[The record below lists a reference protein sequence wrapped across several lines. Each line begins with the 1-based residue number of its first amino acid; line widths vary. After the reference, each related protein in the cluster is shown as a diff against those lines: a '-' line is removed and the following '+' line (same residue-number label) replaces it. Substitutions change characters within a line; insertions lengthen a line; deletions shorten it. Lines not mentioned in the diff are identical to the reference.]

1 MSMRIGI
8 TFGGYCP
15 MHQGHLD
22 LIMKAK
28 KENDICYV
36 VVCGYNNEP
45 RSNET
50 GLTLNRR
57 FSLVNQM
64 FKNDE
69 QIKVL
74 QVNDTK
80 LGIDESMSE
89 SNWNIW
95 LNCVQDQIEK
105 MENSNHF
112 VANYIDEYTW
122 YVGEES
128 YVKSLEKRKYIP
140 GEMNTFPC
148 IDKVVYVDRG
158 INPISATLI
167 RENPIKYW
175 NKIAWAFR
183 PYFSTNIL
191 ITGTASEGKS
201 TLTRDIA
208 TYFGIPYSEE
218 YGRTYMEFYGKSDT
232 DLTIND
238 FQEFLI
244 EQRRD
249 TKSKIESPGNC
260 GVVIS
265 DTDNLV
271 TLMYAQAYVE
281 DNNIDLTEDD
291 YKTLETL
298 AWNIKRGIQWDKIFL
313 LPPKNKFVDDGT
325 RYMEQSSMEERTK
338 NYDRLVN
345 LLKEFGWWDKVEV
358 INGDYLENFETV
370 KAYIDGKFNY

>member
-1 MSMRIGI
+1 MKIGI

-36 VVCGYNNEP
+36 VVCGYDNEP
-45 RSNET
+45 RASET

-57 FSLVNQM
+57 FSLVKQM
-64 FKNDE
+64 FKDDE

-80 LGIDESMSE
+80 LGIDESQSE
-89 SNWNIW
+89 SNWDIW
-95 LNCVQDQIEK
+95 LEYVEAQIIRI
-105 MENSNHF
+105 ENQSRLRGF
-112 VANYIDEYTW
+112 TTKDKFTW
-122 YVGEES
+122 YVGEKS
-128 YVKSLEKRKYIP
+128 YVEALEKRIYDEDLYNDIC
-140 GEMNTFPC
+140 C
-148 IDKVVYVDRG
+148 IDEVVYIERG
-158 INPISATLI
+158 INPISATMI

-175 NKIAWAFR
+175 NKIAWPFR
-183 PYFSTNIL
+183 QFFSTNIL

-208 TYFGIPYSEE
+208 TYFGLPYSEE
-218 YGRTYMEFYGKSDT
+218 YGRTYMEYYAKDDT
-232 DLTIND
+232 DLTVTD

-249 TKSKIESPGNC
+249 TQKKIASPGNC
-260 GVVIS
+260 GIVIS

-271 TLMYAQAYVE
+271 TLMYAKAYVE

-291 YKTLETL
+291 YKTLEQL

-313 LPPKNKFVDDGT
+313 LPPKNNFVDDGC
-325 RYMEQSSMEERTK
+325 RYMEQASMEERIK
-338 NYDRLVN
+338 NYNRLVE
-345 LLKEFGWWDKVEV
+345 LLKEFGWWDKVE
-358 INGDYLENFETV
+358 IIDGNFFENFKSVKNYIET
-370 KAYIDGKFNY
+370 KIN

>member
-1 MSMRIGI
+1 MKIGI

-22 LIMKAK
+22 LIMRAK

-36 VVCGYNNEP
+36 IVCGYDNEP
-45 RSNET
+45 RADEI

-57 FSLVNQM
+57 FTLVKQM
-64 FKNDE
+64 FKDDE
-69 QIKVL
+69 QIRVI

-89 SNWNIW
+89 SNWDIW
-95 LNCVQDQIEK
+95 LNYVQYQIEIWEAK
-105 MENSNHF
+105 DDALGHF
-112 VANYIDEYTW
+112 EYTW
-122 YVGEES
+122 YVGES
-128 YVKSLEKRKYIP
+128 TYVDALSRRTYDKHAPNP
-140 GEMNTFPC
+140 GYPV
-148 IDKVVYVDRG
+148 IDNVVYVERS
-158 INPISATLI
+158 INPISATMI

-175 NKIAWAFR
+175 NKIAWPFR
-183 PYFSTNIL
+183 QFFSTNIL

-208 TYFGIPYSEE
+208 TYFGLPYSEE

-249 TKSKIESPGNC
+249 TQKKIASSGNC
-260 GVVIS
+260 GIVIS

-281 DNNIDLTEDD
+281 DPNIDLTADD
-291 YKTLETL
+291 YNTLEQL

-313 LPPKNKFVDDGT
+313 LPPKNTFVDDGC

-338 NYDRLVN
+338 NYNRLVG
-345 LLKEFGWWDKVEV
+345 LLKKFGWWDKVE
-358 INGDYLENFETV
+358 IIDGDFFENFKTV
-370 KAYIDGKFNY
+370 KKYIESKIN

>member
-1 MSMRIGI
+1 MRIGI

-36 VVCGYNNEP
+36 VVCGYDNEP
-45 RSNET
+45 RANET

-57 FSLVNQM
+57 FSLVKQM
-64 FKNDE
+64 FKDDE
-69 QIKVL
+69 QIRVL

-89 SNWNIW
+89 SNWDIW
-95 LNCVQDQIEK
+95 LTCVQNQIEK
-105 MENSNHF
+105 VENSNRF

-128 YVKSLEKRKYIP
+128 YVKSLEKRKYVP

-148 IDKVVYVDRG
+148 IDKVVYVNRG

-265 DTDNLV
+265 DTDNIV

-338 NYDRLVN
+338 NYNRLVN
-345 LLKEFGWWDKVEV
+345 LLKQFGWWDKVEI
-358 INGDYLENFETV
+358 INGDYLENFNRV
-370 KAYIDGKFNY
+370 KEYINSKMEY

>member
-1 MSMRIGI
+1 
-8 TFGGYCP
+8 

-36 VVCGYNNEP
+36 IVCGYDNEP
-45 RSNET
+45 RANET

-57 FSLVNQM
+57 FSLVKQM
-64 FKNDE
+64 FKDDE
-69 QIKVL
+69 QIRVL

-89 SNWNIW
+89 SNWEIW
-95 LNCVQDQIEK
+95 LTCVVEQIEEWEAK
-105 MENSNHF
+105 DKHSGHF
-112 VANYIDEYTW
+112 EYTW
-122 YVGEES
+122 YVGES
-128 YVKSLEKRKYIP
+128 TYVDALSRRIYDDYTHTGCFI
-140 GEMNTFPC
+140 
-148 IDKVVYVDRG
+148 IDKVVYVERT
-158 INPISATLI
+158 INPISATMI

-249 TKSKIESPGNC
+249 TKAKIESPGNC

-265 DTDNLV
+265 DTDNMV

-281 DNNIDLTEDD
+281 DPNIDLTEDD

-338 NYDRLVN
+338 NYNRLVN
-345 LLKEFGWWDKVEV
+345 LLKQFGWWDKVEI
-358 INGDYLENFETV
+358 INGDYLDNFNRV
-370 KAYIDGKFNY
+370 KEYINFKMEY

>member
-1 MSMRIGI
+1 MKIGV

-22 LIMKAK
+22 LIMRAK

-36 VVCGYNNEP
+36 VVCGYDNEP
-45 RSNET
+45 RADEI

-57 FSLVNQM
+57 FTLIKQM
-64 FKNDE
+64 FKDDE
-69 QIKVL
+69 QIRVIM
-74 QVNDTK
+74 VNDTK
-80 LGIDESMSE
+80 LGIDESQSE
-89 SNWNIW
+89 SNWDIW

-105 MENSNHF
+105 MENSNRF
-112 VANYIDEYTW
+112 VANYIEEYIW

-158 INPISATLI
+158 INPISATMI

-175 NKIAWAFR
+175 NKIAWPFR
-183 PYFSTNIL
+183 QYFSTNIL

-208 TYFGIPYSEE
+208 TYFGLPYSEE
-218 YGRTYMEFYGKSDT
+218 YGRTYMEYYGKSDT
-232 DLTIND
+232 DLTVTD

-249 TKSKIESPGNC
+249 TQKKIASSGNC
-260 GVVIS
+260 GIVIS

-271 TLMYAQAYVE
+271 TLMYAKAYVE

-291 YKTLETL
+291 YKTLEQL

-313 LPPKNKFVDDGT
+313 LPPKNNFVDDGC
-325 RYMEQSSMEERTK
+325 RYMEQSSIEERTK
-338 NYDRLVN
+338 NYNRLVE

-358 INGDYLENFETV
+358 IDGNFLENFNSV
-370 KAYIDGKFNY
+370 KNYIELKMN